1 MKIKIDG
8 AEAKVVFEA
17 CHLVPGNGKCSRL
30 HPHFHKVSVVIDGSL
45 SSKRRVLH
53 LYKLKYMILE
63 ICNEL
68 DGKVLLAQYP
78 ENIMH
83 VEKNSNSVKVSVN
96 GKTYSLPE
104 EDVMQLPISSLNT
117 EDMCLYFSDRIIR
130 GIKDEFDISR
140 INWVEVIFDEGHG
153 QIAANRVILSQSPT
167 AKARQTV

>member
-30 HPHFHKVSVVIDGSL
+30 HPHFHKVSVVIDGEL

-78 ENIMH
+78 EHIMR
-83 VEKNSNSVKVSVN
+83 VEKRSGAVRVSVN
-96 GKTYSLPE
+96 GKTYSLPD
-104 EDVMQLPISSLNT
+104 EDVVQLPISSLNT
-117 EDMCLYFSDRIIR
+117 EDLCLYFSDRVIS
-130 GIKDEFDISR
+130 GMEDEFDISR
-140 INWVEVIFDEGHG
+140 INWVEVIFDEGQG
-153 QIAANRVILSQSPT
+153 QIAANRVILNKDNPMP
-167 AKARQTV
+167 